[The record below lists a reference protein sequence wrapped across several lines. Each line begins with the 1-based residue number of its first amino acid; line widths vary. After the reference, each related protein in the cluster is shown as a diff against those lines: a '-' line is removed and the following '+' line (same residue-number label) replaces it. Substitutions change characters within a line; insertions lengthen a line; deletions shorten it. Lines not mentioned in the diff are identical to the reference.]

1 MLSEFRGRRWPL
13 MLTSNGQHSAKTSMR
28 NKKSTQL
35 TKIILLVSFI
45 ILFGRLLYAAIAAIP
60 HHQERNQS
68 EQIEQPVDQEYTP
81 PQPDL
86 TP

>member
-1 MLSEFRGRRWPL
+1 
-13 MLTSNGQHSAKTSMR
+13 MR

-35 TKIILLVSFI
+35 TKLILLVSFI
-45 ILFGRLLYAAIAAIP
+45 ILFGRLLYAGIAAIP
-60 HHQERNQS
+60 YHQERNQS
-68 EQIEQPVDQEYTP
+68 DQIEQPVGQEYIP